1 MRIRTAA
8 LSLLAVALATT
19 LVACDRQDP
28 SAGNAAPATEATAE
42 AAAPATA
49 SDTVHAFAIG
59 SLQATALRDGTL
71 SVPNDNA
78 VFGVGRTPEEVAE
91 VLAAAGQPTD
101 VLHLGVQ
108 PLLVRTGDRVL
119 LFDTGA
125 GRNMGDGAGKLGES
139 LAAAGVA
146 PGEVTDIFISHAH
159 GDHVGGLVDAQGA
172 LAFPNATVRMTA
184 QEWDDL
190 RTRGTAEGADPVQA
204 ALVAAITPKVETFAA
219 GAELVPGVVQA
230 VEATGHT
237 VGHAAYRITSGSD
250 SLLYVGDSM
259 HHHVISVQR
268 PEWTIAFDR
277 DADAGR
283 ERRQALLGQLAD
295 SGERVYAVHFPFPG
309 LGHIERQGDGLVWA
323 AE

>member
-19 LVACDRQDP
+19 LAACDRQNP
-28 SAGNAAPATEATAE
+28 SAG
-42 AAAPATA
+42 AAAPAPEAAAEAPAPAA
-49 SDTVHAFAIG
+49 SEAFHAFAIG

-78 VFGVGRTPEEVAE
+78 VFGVGLTPQEVAD

-101 VLHLGVQ
+101 TLHLSVQ
-108 PLLVRTGDRVL
+108 PLLVRAGERVL

-125 GRNMGDGAGKLGES
+125 GRNMGDGAGKLGEA

-146 PGEVTDIFISHAH
+146 PDQVTDIFISHAH
-159 GDHVGGLVDAQGA
+159 GDHIGGLVDAQGA

-190 RTRGTAEGADPVQA
+190 RARAGAEGANPAQA

-250 SLLYVGDSM
+250 TLLYVGDSM
-259 HHHVISVQR
+259 HHHVVSVQR
-268 PEWTIAFDR
+268 PEWTISFDR

-283 ERRQALLGQLAD
+283 ERRQALLAQLAD

-309 LGHIERQGDGLVWA
+309 LGRIERQGEGLVWV